1 MEPIM
6 DKYNIFEDEDDF
18 FMGSPKSKFIDII
31 YNANRNLAEAE
42 LVRIMRRLAA
52 TELLLGEFIDEDE
65 IDRKVEQFL
74 LSEEGKVDEYVK
86 NIYIEHVGNVLS
98 ANE

>member
-1 MEPIM
+1 M
-6 DKYNIFEDEDDF
+6 DIFNLFEDEDDL

-42 LVRIMRRLAA
+42 LERIMRRLAA
-52 TELLLGEFIDEDE
+52 TELLLGEFVDEDE
-65 IDRKVEQFL
+65 IDKKVERFL
-74 LSEEGKVDEYVK
+74 RTEEGKVDEYVK
-86 NIYIEHVGNVLS
+86 NIYIEHVGNILS

>member
-1 MEPIM
+1 M
-6 DKYNIFEDEDDF
+6 DMYNIFEDEDDL

-42 LVRIMRRLAA
+42 LERIMRRLAA
-52 TELLLGEFIDEDE
+52 TELLLGEFINEDE
-65 IDRKVEQFL
+65 IDRKVERYL
-74 LSEEGKVDEYVK
+74 LNEEGKVDEYVK

>member
-1 MEPIM
+1 M
-6 DKYNIFEDEDDF
+6 DMYNIFEDEDDI
-18 FMGSPKSKFIDII
+18 FMGSPKSKFLDII

-42 LVRIMRRLAA
+42 LEQIMRRLAA
-52 TELLLGEFIDEDE
+52 TELLLGEFIHEDE
-65 IDRKVEQFL
+65 IDKKVSQML
-74 LSEEGKVDEYVK
+74 LSEGARVDEYVK

>member
-1 MEPIM
+1 M
-6 DKYNIFEDEDDF
+6 DKYNIFEDDDDI

-42 LVRIMRRLAA
+42 LEQIMRRLAA
-52 TELLLGEFIDEDE
+52 TEILLGEFIHEDE
-65 IDRKVEQFL
+65 IDKKVDQL
-74 LSEEGKVDEYVK
+74 LFTEAGKVDDYVK

>member
-1 MEPIM
+1 M
-6 DKYNIFEDEDDF
+6 DMYNIFEDEDDI

-42 LVRIMRRLAA
+42 LEQIMRRLAA
-52 TELLLGEFIDEDE
+52 TELLLGEFIHEDE
-65 IDRKVEQFL
+65 IDKKVNQL
-74 LSEEGKVDEYVK
+74 LFAEAGKVDDYVK
-86 NIYIEHVGNVLS
+86 NLYIEHVGNVLS

>member
-1 MEPIM
+1 MQ
-6 DKYNIFEDEDDF
+6 KYNIFEDEDDI

-42 LVRIMRRLAA
+42 LENIMRRLAA
-52 TELLLGEFIDEDE
+52 TEILLGEFIHEDE
-65 IDRKVEQFL
+65 IDQKVRQL
-74 LSEEGKVDEYVK
+74 LFAEAGMVDDYVK
-86 NIYIEHVGNVLS
+86 NLYIEHVGNVVS